1 MSIPEKRLHL
11 LLRDLK
17 ICTRDFLD
25 AWERHIRDQERMVLP
40 EPDAG
45 YLPES
50 LSTRLFSK
58 KTTVPAGEFLLFYLR
73 LVVDCRAL
81 GERLARFKPGFSKRD
96 AWEDATQK
104 AMSTVQKLSNLL
116 ELESRAVEALRTLN
130 GELSARRV
138 QNKFEFEAD
147 DFAQTTFTPD
157 ELYSAQIQAES
168 LDSLAKELRTEGIF
182 SSLAEAIETSAL
194 ENKEWLQVEREKLW
208 PGERI
213 ELEENLRR
221 RRFDTLNVF

>member
-1 MSIPEKRLHL
+1 
-11 LLRDLK
+11 
-17 ICTRDFLD
+17 
-25 AWERHIRDQERMVLP
+25 
-40 EPDAG
+40 
-45 YLPES
+45 
-50 LSTRLFSK
+50 
-58 KTTVPAGEFLLFYLR
+58 
-73 LVVDCRAL
+73 
-81 GERLARFKPGFSKRD
+81 
-96 AWEDATQK
+96 
-104 AMSTVQKLSNLL
+104 LL

-138 QNKFEFEAD
+138 QNRFEAD

-168 LDSLAKELRTEGIF
+168 LDSLAKKLRAEGFF

-194 ENKEWLQVEREKLW
+194 ENKEWLKEEREKLW

>member
-1 MSIPEKRLHL
+1 MSIPEKHLHL

-40 EPDAG
+40 EPEAG

-50 LSTRLFSK
+50 LTTRLFSK
-58 KTTVPAGEFLLFYLR
+58 KTTMPAGEFLLFYLR
-73 LVVDCRAL
+73 LLVDCRAL

-96 AWEDATQK
+96 AWEDATQQ
-104 AMSTVQKLSNLL
+104 AMSTVQKLANLV
-116 ELESRAVEALRTLN
+116 ELDSRAVEALKTLD
-130 GELSARRV
+130 GELNARRV
-138 QNKFEFEAD
+138 QNRFEAD

-168 LDSLAKELRTEGIF
+168 LDSLAKKLRAEGFF

-194 ENKEWLQVEREKLW
+194 ENKEWLKEEREKLW